1 VPAGDPPGPHPA
13 HEQQE
18 IPSMRQ
24 PRTNRA
30 LVFTLGAAIVLGGA
44 GASEARRGSDQIVIA
59 HRGASGYL
67 PEHTLPAYTLAYAM
81 GADYIEPDLVMS
93 SDGVLIALHDIH
105 LEATTNVEEVF
116 PERARG
122 DGRWYA
128 ADFTLA
134 EIRTLEAHERA
145 NADGSPVF
153 PERFRI
159 DSKGFQVPTLREVIE
174 LVQELNRITGCSV
187 GIYPETKDPAFHD
200 AAELPMEEELLAI
213 LAEYGYEG
221 RDAPVF
227 IQSFDPNNLQELR
240 FVLGTEL
247 PLVQL
252 ISGGAEQDALVTPE
266 GIEFI
271 ATYADGIGPSK
282 DRIEDEDGNSVD
294 NNGLVRMAHA
304 HGLLV
309 HPYTFRA
316 DALPPAYDDFEEELR
331 RFYFRYGVDGLFTD
345 HPNLAVEVA
354 KPWFY
359 GHSKIKEQRSCRL

>member
-1 VPAGDPPGPHPA
+1 LT
-13 HEQQE
+13 
-18 IPSMRQ
+18 RQ
-24 PRTNRA
+24 LRRRA
-30 LVFTLGAAIVLGGA
+30 ALTFAVGAAIVLGNLGA
-44 GASEARRGSDQIVIA
+44 AEARRDSDQIVIA

-67 PEHTLPAYTLAYAM
+67 PEHTLPAYALAYAM
-81 GADYIEPDLVMS
+81 GADYIEPDLVMT

-105 LEATTNVEEVF
+105 LESTTTAEEVF

-134 EIRTLEAHERA
+134 EIKTLEAHERA

-159 DSKGFQVPTLREVIE
+159 DSKGFEVPTLREVVE
-174 LVQELNRITGCSV
+174 LVQELNRITGCTV
-187 GIYPETKDPAFHD
+187 GIYPETKEPAFHD
-200 AAELPMEEELLAI
+200 AAGLPLEKELLAV
-213 LAEYGYEG
+213 LSEYGYEG
-221 RDAPVF
+221 RDALVF

-240 FVLGTEL
+240 FSLGTDL

-252 ISGGAEQDALVTPE
+252 ISDSSEQDPLVTPE

-282 DRIEDEDGNSVD
+282 SRIEDGDGNSVED
-294 NNGLVRMAHA
+294 NALVRMAHA
-304 HGLLV
+304 QGLRV

-316 DALPPAYDDFEEELR
+316 DALPPAYDDFQEELR
-331 RFYFRYGVDGLFTD
+331 RFYFQYGVDGLFTD
-345 HPNLAVEVA
+345 QPNLAVEVA

-359 GHSKIKEQRSCRL
+359 GRSKIKEQRACKL